1 MLTLPEVSFC
11 GKSVSRLIIG
21 GNPFSGNSH
30 QNAEKD
36 AEMEDFFTTERIKET
51 LYNCLRNGINTA
63 QLRGDKHIMRIL
75 REFRLEGGSINWI
88 GQTAPEMTPYE
99 QNVRLIQR
107 NGAFALYHHGTVT
120 DELFK
125 AKEYAEIERRL
136 GVIRQ
141 SGMAVGLGSHMPEV
155 FEYAEDHHW
164 DVDFYMCC
172 VHNLSKVTR
181 VSSAVTGKANEGEP
195 FDDEDRPLMYEMIR
209 STSKPCLA
217 FKILGAGRHCATSA
231 DVEAA
236 FSEAFSSIKPSDAVI
251 VGMYP
256 RYSDQVTENA
266 DIVRRLLGHNG

>member
-1 MLTLPEVSFC
+1 MPTLPQIDFC
-11 GKSVSRLIIG
+11 GQSVSRLVIG

-30 QNAEKD
+30 QNAQMD
-36 AEMEDFFTTERIKET
+36 AEMEDFFTTQRIKDT
-51 LYNCLRNGINTA
+51 LYQCLRNGINTA
-63 QLRGDKHIMRIL
+63 QMRGDKHIMRVL
-75 REFRLEGGSINWI
+75 REFRLEGGAIHWI

-120 DELFK
+120 DALFK
-125 AKEYAEIERRL
+125 AGEYAEIERRL
-136 GVIRQ
+136 SVIRQ

-155 FEYAEDHHW
+155 FEYADAHHW

-172 VHNLSKVTR
+172 VHNLSKVNR
-181 VSSAVTGKANEGEP
+181 VSSSVTGKSNEGEP

-217 FKILGAGRHCATSA
+217 FKILGAGRHCATPT
-231 DVEAA
+231 DVENA
-236 FSEAFSSIKPSDAVI
+236 FSEAFHSIKPGDAVI

-256 RYSDQVTENA
+256 RDRDQVTENA
-266 DIVRRLLGHNG
+266 DIVRRVLNHHG